1 MTRRAAYGTPMRMH
15 IAFVLP
21 GRADTGGA
29 GLAYAETMAAG
40 LRAMG
45 HTADVTEDDDPVWP
59 HGATPVID
67 GLLLPRLLPQLEA
80 LAQAGAVA
88 LIHHALARA
97 GRDAGQR
104 AEVTATMQTMLPR
117 LRRVV
122 ATSQPV
128 ADRLMQEFGVA
139 AVDVVVPGAHDLPRN
154 VAMGRT
160 CRILSVGV
168 LTPRKGHD
176 VLLRALARLQDLD
189 WSMTIA
195 GSAGRDTAHAAYL
208 AALVPE
214 LGLADRVRVLADPD
228 DATLDALWREAH
240 LFALA
245 TRWEGYATGV
255 AEALRRGIPVVVT
268 QGGGALVPM
277 SAGSVCALEDEP
289 TLSKCLRRVVF
300 DAALRAEMAEG
311 AWRAGQGL
319 PGWQAQAALLDQVLR
334 S

>member
-1 MTRRAAYGTPMRMH
+1 MH

-29 GLAYAETMAAG
+29 GLAYAEAMAAG
-40 LRAMG
+40 LRATG
-45 HTADVTEDDDPVWP
+45 HTVDVTEDDDPVWAP
-59 HGATPVID
+59 GAMLVID

-104 AEVTATMQTMLPR
+104 AEVAATMQTMLPR

-128 ADRLMQEFGVA
+128 ADRLLQEFGVA

-154 VAMGRT
+154 VAADGT

-176 VLLRALARLQDLD
+176 VLLRALARLGDLD
-189 WSMTIA
+189 WSLTIA
-195 GSAGRDTAHAAYL
+195 GSAGRDPGHAAHL

-214 LGLADRVRVLADPD
+214 LGLADRVRLLTDPD
-228 DATLDALWREAH
+228 DAMLDALWREAH

-268 QGGGALVPM
+268 QGGAALVPM
-277 SAGSVCALEDEP
+277 SAGAVCALEDEP
-289 TLSKCLRRVVF
+289 TLSKCLRRMVF

-311 AWRAGQGL
+311 AWRAGQDL
-319 PGWQAQAALLDQVLR
+319 PGWPTQAALLDQVLR